1 VGTPLC
7 IPTKEY
13 IDTGKIAS
21 IEINHKQVD
30 VATKGQKVAIKVCT
44 IICSSTI
51 LSLTFLGVLFFI
63 FLLCCDQIVAN
74 NSDEQQ
80 RSFGRH
86 FDMEDELVS
95 HVSRRSIDI
104 LKQNY
109 RVSPKSL
116 CYLVVHVQYD
126 R

>member
-63 FLLCCDQIVAN
+63 FLLCCDQIVAS

-109 RVSPKSL
+109 RASSKSL
-116 CYLVVHVQYD
+116 IVT
-126 R
+126 